1 MAMIRVELN
10 QSLVRGGQCLPLADV
25 DRVCRAV
32 ARALGLTKDVRVS
45 VAFVS
50 EADIKRLNAQYR
62 GKNKVTD
69 VLSFNLDEGELLGE
83 ILLCYPQARRQA
95 QELRHGVREELLFL
109 LVHGLLHLHG
119 FDHETARDAQRMFPI
134 QKRILDGLSIDSRL

>member
-1 MAMIRVELN
+1 MALIRVELN
-10 QSLVRGGQCLPLADV
+10 QSLVRGGQCLPRADV

-32 ARALGLTKDVRVS
+32 ARALGLKKDVRVS

-50 EADIKRLNAQYR
+50 EADIKRLNRQYR
-62 GKNKVTD
+62 GKDKVTD
-69 VLSFNLDEGELLGE
+69 VLSFNLDEGDMLGE
-83 ILLCYPQARRQA
+83 ILLCYPQAERQA
-95 QELRHGVREELLFL
+95 EDLGHGVREELLFL

-119 FDHETARDAQRMFPI
+119 FDHERPRDAARMFPL

>member
-1 MAMIRVELN
+1 MIRVELN
-10 QSLVRGGQCLPLADV
+10 QSLVRGGQCLPYADV
-25 DRVCRAV
+25 ERVCRAV
-32 ARALGLTKDVRVS
+32 ARALGLTKDIRVS
-45 VAFVS
+45 AAFVS

-95 QELRHGVREELLFL
+95 EELQHGVREELLFL

-119 FDHETARDAQRMFPI
+119 FDHETPRDAHRMFPL